1 MNSIIF
7 NPYFLLILLII
18 FSIGVVVYVKCCYL
32 KNQKPDFDEESN
44 ISKPSHLKENNNYGE
59 TKAEQVNELDNSKSG
74 SDSSI
79 TITNEVNGSLKNIDS
94 TFLDIDLENKNLKS
108 SGGLENKSDK
118 FTNDIQAERHSLKLS
133 SKTESSNNINKSDVV
148 NEITDYKT
156 SSLSHLK
163 FKNKILHKQD
173 KDDLESPIPSTKLD
187 NNEKLEIEN
196 KRNSPKS
203 EISSKSNNSI
213 KTIINEASEIKDS
226 NSSNQLDPA
235 LNNKNQA
242 SSIKT
247 EETKLDDSNNLPTSS
262 RVEPNRFIK
271 SKSIQRIID
280 NLKSKNLTYNLITSK
295 LDIEKKIDILS
306 WIKNDKKP
314 TQLEEALPTEKIDAD
329 IKYKN
334 AHDSSDNKTKSE
346 SSLIVSSRLI
356 NEESKLKESKPASPD
371 RKKRNIPKQPSKQEI
386 NKVKDASISNNRI
399 IRVPF
404 WMIDDEKASD
414 NPILDRS
421 NIISGSPFKED
432 APINKKETDLKSKD
446 THTKEEKPASPDS
459 GPNRKKTKSNDKLAS
474 NVPKHSPKIDKKNQ
488 NLTKLDRSILI
499 SSSSINDEDNF
510 RQKTVSNEYKYEIS
524 TSSWSDLDPNKSSQK
539 TNPAIGS
546 NIETSPSKTEN
557 LLNYSKILSS
567 SVIQDET
574 VSTLKPTST
583 PNSPGSNRNQ
593 KVEISSPKL
602 FSKLENVSPKI
613 SSANKKREFQID
625 IVDLNDWNDNNSYFY
640 HYTSL
645 HNARLILA
653 DRKLIA
659 FLPKI
664 QHFGKGIYFTVLKP
678 STNEEQL
685 IKNNYIYYAKTY
697 LSNIQCAFA
706 FKKNDL
712 LLTKITDRF
721 NRDIWKYGNDI
732 DLNRINFKIVIRKP
746 HFRNQLNFN

>member
-1 MNSIIF
+1 MNLIIF

-32 KNQKPDFDEESN
+32 KKQKPDFDEESN
-44 ISKPSHLKENNNYGE
+44 ISKPSCLKENNNYGE
-59 TKAEQVNELDNSKSG
+59 TKAEQHANEFDTSKSG

-94 TFLDIDLENKNLKS
+94 TLLDFDLKNNNLKS
-108 SGGLENKSDK
+108 SGRLENKSDK

-133 SKTESSNNINKSDVV
+133 SKTEISNNISNNKSNVA
-148 NEITDYKT
+148 NDYKT
-156 SSLSHLK
+156 SILSHLK
-163 FKNKILHKQD
+163 FKSKILHKDD
-173 KDDLESPIPSTKLD
+173 KHDSESPTHSSKSD
-187 NNEKLEIEN
+187 NNENLEIGN

-213 KTIINEASEIKDS
+213 
-226 NSSNQLDPA
+226 NSSKQLDPA
-235 LNNKNQA
+235 FNNKNQA

-247 EETKLDDSNNLPTSS
+247 EEAKLDDSNNLPTSS

-271 SKSIQRIID
+271 SRSIQRIID
-280 NLKSKNLTYNLITSK
+280 NLKSKHFTYNLITSK
-295 LDIEKKIDILS
+295 LDVEKKIDILS

-314 TQLEEALPTEKIDAD
+314 TQLNEDLTTEKIDAD

-334 AHDSSDNKTKSE
+334 AYDSSEDKTKSD
-346 SSLIVSSRLI
+346 LI
-356 NEESKLKESKPASPD
+356 NKESELKESQPALPD
-371 RKKRNIPKQPSKQEI
+371 QKIINISKQPSNQEI
-386 NKVKDASISNNRI
+386 NKVKDASISNIPI

-404 WMIDDEKASD
+404 WMIGDETASD

-432 APINKKETDLKSKD
+432 APINKTEANLKSKD
-446 THTKEEKPASPDS
+446 TNTKEEKPVLPDL
-459 GPNRKKTKSNDKLAS
+459 GPNRNKTKSDHELAS
-474 NVPKHSPKIDKKNQ
+474 NVPKHSPKIDNEANQ

-510 RQKTVSNEYKYEIS
+510 HQKTVSNEYKYEIP
-524 TSSWSDLDPNKSSQK
+524 TSSWPDLDPNKSSEK
-539 TNPAIGS
+539 INAAIGS
-546 NIETSPSKTEN
+546 HIETLPSKTEN
-557 LLNYSKILSS
+557 LLNYSKIFSS
-567 SVIQDET
+567 SVIKDKT
-574 VSTLKPTST
+574 VSSLKPTST

-593 KVEISSPKL
+593 KIEFSSPKL
-602 FSKLENVSPKI
+602 FSKLENFSPKI
-613 SSANKKREFQID
+613 SSANRKREFQID
-625 IVDLNDWNDNNSYFY
+625 IIDLNDWNDNKSYFY

-645 HNARLILA
+645 NNARLILE
-653 DRKLIA
+653 DRTLIA

-678 STNEEQL
+678 SSSEEQL
-685 IKNNYIYYAKTY
+685 IKNNYIYFTKTY

-706 FKKNDL
+706 FRKNDL

-746 HFRNQLNFN
+746 HFRNQLNLN